1 MKPQSLVGT
10 LDLIRM
16 GDSMNY
22 LFWIIL
28 PVAIW
33 CMAWIVIDF
42 VINENNGRELEDI
55 INCKWGK
62 DNDY

>member
-1 MKPQSLVGT
+1 
-10 LDLIRM
+10 
-16 GDSMNY
+16 MNY

-33 CMAWIVIDF
+33 FMVWIIIDF
-42 VINENNGRELEDI
+42 IINENTSNELEDI

>member
-1 MKPQSLVGT
+1 
-10 LDLIRM
+10 
-16 GDSMNY
+16 MNY

-33 CMAWIVIDF
+33 CMAWIVVDF
-42 VINENNGRELEDI
+42 VINENNGHELEDI

>member
-1 MKPQSLVGT
+1 
-10 LDLIRM
+10 
-16 GDSMNY
+16 MNY
-22 LFWIIL
+22 LFWFIL

-33 CMAWIVIDF
+33 VMGWIIIDF
-42 VINENNGRELEDI
+42 IVNDNTRHELEDI

>member
-1 MKPQSLVGT
+1 
-10 LDLIRM
+10 
-16 GDSMNY
+16 MNY

-42 VINENNGRELEDI
+42 VINENNGHELEDI

-62 DNDY
+62 DNDYQRNRYTKTFTALA

>member
-1 MKPQSLVGT
+1 
-10 LDLIRM
+10 
-16 GDSMNY
+16 MNY

-33 CMAWIVIDF
+33 FMVWIIVDF
-42 VINENNGRELEDI
+42 VVNDKTSHELEDI
-55 INCKWGK
+55 VNCKWGK

>member
-1 MKPQSLVGT
+1 
-10 LDLIRM
+10 M

-33 CMAWIVIDF
+33 CMAWIIVDF
-42 VINENNGRELEDI
+42 IVNENTANELEDI